1 MFDGKLAANSESNVR
16 DAISELCAS
25 PCLFL
30 ISCHFHEWLR
40 MNDRSFVDSNIWLY
54 AFVLRP
60 AYGVAEKVSSSSSA
74 VSSIGFLFFF
84 GGLNNEYS
92 DS

>member
-1 MFDGKLAANSESNVR
+1 
-16 DAISELCAS
+16 
-25 PCLFL
+25 
-30 ISCHFHEWLR
+30 